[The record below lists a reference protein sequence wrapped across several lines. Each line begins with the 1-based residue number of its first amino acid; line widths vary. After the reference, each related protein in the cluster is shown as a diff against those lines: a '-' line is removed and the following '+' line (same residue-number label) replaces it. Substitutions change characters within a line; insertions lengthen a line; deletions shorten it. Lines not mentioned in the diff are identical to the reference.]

1 MVTAGINQAG
11 INQKD
16 WNMPGIFEL
25 SVETHFS
32 AAHAL
37 KGYPGDCAN
46 LHGHNWIVKVYIQC
60 RDLDAIGIGIDFRV
74 IKDHVEDVLT
84 DLDHGY
90 LNELPAFRNV
100 NPSSENVARYLY
112 GELVRRIQSDRVK
125 VSRVRVSETPETFAV
140 YWEE

>member
-1 MVTAGINQAG
+1 
-11 INQKD
+11 
-16 WNMPGIFEL
+16 MPGIFEL

-46 LHGHNWIVKVYIQC
+46 LHGHNWIIQVYVQC
-60 RDLDAIGIGIDFRV
+60 RDLDSIGIGIDFRV
-74 IKDHVEDVLT
+74 VKDHVQDVLSG
-84 DLDHGY
+84 LDHGY
-90 LNELPAFRNV
+90 LNELPAFRNI

-112 GELVRRIQSDRVK
+112 GELVKRIQSDRIK
-125 VSRVRVSETPETFAV
+125 VSRVRVSETPNTGAV